1 MENNYQGIV
10 NLKECLSEALIT
22 RLHETN
28 DLSAIS
34 LDQLSADINMDADL
48 VRSVFRDVNE
58 LFLYW
63 FNARVSEIFVGLTA
77 DFSEDFE
84 ASTREKVLETLMSIL
99 EAFADKRPIFQRI
112 HKWALK
118 DFEFGISI
126 TISAY
131 QLCDKILTISGDKIK
146 DLPIAAA
153 RRSIR
158 INGLIGLLLKTSLVW
173 FKDDSDSLATT
184 FREVDNN
191 LSQAIEIAESFKL
204 FEGSRNE

>member
-1 MENNYQGIV
+1 MEKNYKGIV
-10 NLKECLSEALIT
+10 NLKERLSEALIT

-28 DLSAIS
+28 ELSAIS

-63 FNARVSEIFVGLTA
+63 FNARVSEIFVGLIA
-77 DFSEDFE
+77 DFSKDFE
-84 ASTREKVLETLMSIL
+84 SSTQEKVLETLMSIL
-99 EAFADKRPIFQRI
+99 EAFADERSIFQRI

-131 QLCDKILTISGDKIK
+131 HLCDKILTISGDKKK
-146 DLPIAAA
+146 DFPIAAA
-153 RRSIR
+153 RRSMR

-173 FKDDSDSLATT
+173 FKDESDGLATT

-191 LSQAIEIAESFKL
+191 LSQAIEIAESFRL
-204 FEGSRNE
+204 FEGSRYE

>member
-1 MENNYQGIV
+1 MENNYQEII
-10 NLKECLSEALIT
+10 NLKECLSKALIT

-63 FNARVSEIFVGLTA
+63 FNARVSEIFISLTA
-77 DFSEDFE
+77 DFSKDLE

-99 EAFADKRPIFQRI
+99 EAFADKRSIFQRI

-118 DFEFGISI
+118 DHQFGISI

-131 QLCDKILTISGDKIK
+131 NICDKILTISGDRKK

-153 RRSIR
+153 RRSLR

-173 FKDDSDSLATT
+173 FKDDSDGLATT

-204 FEGSRNE
+204 FEGSRYE

>member
-1 MENNYQGIV
+1 MEKNYKGIV
-10 NLKECLSEALIT
+10 NLKERLSEALIT

-28 DLSAIS
+28 DLSVIS
-34 LDQLSADINMDADL
+34 LDQLSSDINKDADL

-63 FNARVSEIFVGLTA
+63 FNARVSEIFVSLTA
-77 DFSEDFE
+77 DFSKDFE
-84 ASTREKVLETLMSIL
+84 ATTQEKVLETLMSIL

-118 DFEFGISI
+118 DFQFGISI

-131 QLCDKILTISGDKIK
+131 HLCDKILTISGDKKK
-146 DLPIAAA
+146 DHPIAAA
-153 RRSIR
+153 RRSMR
-158 INGLIGLLLKTSLVW
+158 INGLIGLLVKTSEVW
-173 FKDDSDSLATT
+173 FKDDSDGLATT
-184 FREVDNN
+184 FRAADNN

-204 FEGSRNE
+204 FEGSRYE

>member
-1 MENNYQGIV
+1 MENNYQRIV
-10 NLKECLSEALIT
+10 DLKECLSEALIT
-22 RLHETN
+22 RLHEKN
-28 DLSAIS
+28 DLSVIS

-48 VRSVFRDVNE
+48 VGSVFCDVNE

-63 FNARVSEIFVGLTA
+63 FNARVSEIFVSLTA
-77 DFSEDFE
+77 DFSKDFE
-84 ASTREKVLETLMSIL
+84 ANTQEKVLETLMSIL
-99 EAFADKRPIFQRI
+99 EAFADKRFIFQRL

-118 DFEFGISI
+118 DFQFGISI

-131 QLCDKILTISGDKIK
+131 NICDKILTISGDRKK

-153 RRSIR
+153 RRSLR

-173 FKDDSDSLATT
+173 FKDDSDGLATT

-204 FEGSRNE
+204 FEGSYYE

>member
-1 MENNYQGIV
+1 MENNYQGIE

-22 RLHETN
+22 RLHQTN

-34 LDQLSADINMDADL
+34 LDQLSADLNMDADL
-48 VRSVFRDVNE
+48 VRSVFRNVNE

-63 FNARVSEIFVGLTA
+63 FNARVSEIFISLTA
-77 DFSEDFE
+77 DFSKDLE

-99 EAFADKRPIFQRI
+99 EAFADKRSIFQRM

-118 DFEFGISI
+118 DFQFGILI

-131 QLCDKILTISGDKIK
+131 HLCDKILTISGDKKK
-146 DLPIAAA
+146 DHPIAAV
-153 RRSIR
+153 RRSMR

-173 FKDDSDSLATT
+173 FKDESDGLATT

-204 FEGSRNE
+204 FEGSHYE

>member
-1 MENNYQGIV
+1 MENNYQEII
-10 NLKECLSEALIT
+10 NLKECLSKALIT

-77 DFSEDFE
+77 DFSKDFE

-99 EAFADKRPIFQRI
+99 EAFADKRSIFQRI
-112 HKWALK
+112 HKWALM
-118 DFEFGISI
+118 DFQFGISI

-131 QLCDKILTISGDKIK
+131 HLCDKILTISGDKK
-146 DLPIAAA
+146 RPPNCCGA
-153 RRSIR
+153 
-158 INGLIGLLLKTSLVW
+158 
-173 FKDDSDSLATT
+173 
-184 FREVDNN
+184 
-191 LSQAIEIAESFKL
+191 SFYAY
-204 FEGSRNE
+204 

>member
-1 MENNYQGIV
+1 MENNYQEIV
-10 NLKECLSEALIT
+10 NLKERLSEALIT
-22 RLHETN
+22 RLHETY

-48 VRSVFRDVNE
+48 VRSVVGDVNE

-99 EAFADKRPIFQRI
+99 EAFADKRSIFRRI

-126 TISAY
+126 TISSY
-131 QLCDKILTISGDKIK
+131 HLCDKILTISGDKKK
-146 DLPIAAA
+146 DLPISAA
-153 RRSIR
+153 RRSMR
-158 INGLIGLLLKTSLVW
+158 IKGLIGLLLKTSLVW
-173 FKDDSDSLATT
+173 FKDDSDGLATT

-204 FEGSRNE
+204 FEGSRYE

>member
-63 FNARVSEIFVGLTA
+63 FNARS
-77 DFSEDFE
+77 
-84 ASTREKVLETLMSIL
+84 
-99 EAFADKRPIFQRI
+99 KRNI
-112 HKWALK
+112 
-118 DFEFGISI
+118 
-126 TISAY
+126 
-131 QLCDKILTISGDKIK
+131 C
-146 DLPIAAA
+146 
-153 RRSIR
+153 
-158 INGLIGLLLKTSLVW
+158 
-173 FKDDSDSLATT
+173 
-184 FREVDNN
+184 
-191 LSQAIEIAESFKL
+191 
-204 FEGSRNE
+204 

>member
-10 NLKECLSEALIT
+10 DLKECLSEALIT

-28 DLSAIS
+28 DLSVIS
-34 LDQLSADINMDADL
+34 LDQLSADINKDADL

-63 FNARVSEIFVGLTA
+63 FNARISEIFVSLTA
-77 DFSEDFE
+77 EFSKDFE
-84 ASTREKVLETLMSIL
+84 ATTREKVLETLMSIL
-99 EAFADKRPIFQRI
+99 EAFADKRYIFQRI
-112 HKWALK
+112 HKWALR
-118 DFEFGISI
+118 DFQFGISI

-131 QLCDKILTISGDKIK
+131 HLCDMILIISGDKK
-146 DLPIAAA
+146 KELPIAAA
-153 RRSIR
+153 RRSMR
-158 INGLIGLLLKTSLVW
+158 IKGLIGLLLKTSLVW
-173 FKDDSDSLATT
+173 FKDDSDGLATT

-204 FEGSRNE
+204 FEGSRYE

>member
-10 NLKECLSEALIT
+10 DLKECLSEALIT

-28 DLSAIS
+28 DLSVIS
-34 LDQLSADINMDADL
+34 LDQLSADINKDADL

-63 FNARVSEIFVGLTA
+63 FNARISEIFVSLTA
-77 DFSEDFE
+77 EFSKDFE
-84 ASTREKVLETLMSIL
+84 ATTREKVLETLMSIL
-99 EAFADKRPIFQRI
+99 EAFADKRYIFQRI
-112 HKWALK
+112 HKWALR
-118 DFEFGISI
+118 DFQFGISI

-131 QLCDKILTISGDKIK
+131 HLCDMILAISGDKKK
-146 DLPIAAA
+146 DLPIAAV
-153 RRSIR
+153 RRSMR
-158 INGLIGLLLKTSLVW
+158 IKGLIGLLLKTSLVW
-173 FKDDSDSLATT
+173 FKDDSDGLATT

-204 FEGSRNE
+204 FEGSRYE

>member
-1 MENNYQGIV
+1 MENNYQEII
-10 NLKECLSEALIT
+10 NLKECLSKALIT

-28 DLSAIS
+28 DLSTIS
-34 LDQLSADINMDADL
+34 LDQLSADISMDADL
-48 VRSVFRDVNE
+48 VSSVFYDVNE

-63 FNARVSEIFVGLTA
+63 FNSRVSEILASLTE
-77 DFSEDFE
+77 DFSKDFE

-99 EAFADKRPIFQRI
+99 EAFADERSIFQRI

-118 DFEFGISI
+118 DHQFGISI

-131 QLCDKILTISGDKIK
+131 HLCDKILTISGDKKK
-146 DLPIAAA
+146 DHPIAAA
-153 RRSIR
+153 RRSMR
-158 INGLIGLLLKTSLVW
+158 INGLIGLLVKTSVVW
-173 FKDDSDSLATT
+173 VKDDSDGLATT

-204 FEGSRNE
+204 FEGSRYE

>member
-10 NLKECLSEALIT
+10 NLKESLSEALIK
-22 RLHETN
+22 RLHEKI

-63 FNARVSEIFVGLTA
+63 LNARVSEIFVSLTE
-77 DFSEDFE
+77 DFSKDFE

-99 EAFADKRPIFQRI
+99 EAFADKRSIFRRI

-131 QLCDKILTISGDKIK
+131 HLCDKILTISGDKKK
-146 DLPIAAA
+146 DLPIATA
-153 RRSIR
+153 RRSMR

-191 LSQAIEIAESFKL
+191 LSQAIEIGESFKL
-204 FEGSRNE
+204 FEGARYE

>member
-10 NLKECLSEALIT
+10 DLKECLSEALIT

-28 DLSAIS
+28 DLSVIS
-34 LDQLSADINMDADL
+34 LDQLSADINKDAYL

-63 FNARVSEIFVGLTA
+63 FNARISEIFVSLTA
-77 DFSEDFE
+77 EFSKDFE
-84 ASTREKVLETLMSIL
+84 ATTREKVLETLMSIL
-99 EAFADKRPIFQRI
+99 EAFADKRYIFQRI
-112 HKWALK
+112 HKWALR
-118 DFEFGISI
+118 DFQFGISI

-131 QLCDKILTISGDKIK
+131 HLCDMILTISGDKKK
-146 DLPIAAA
+146 DLPIAVA
-153 RRSIR
+153 RRSMR
-158 INGLIGLLLKTSLVW
+158 IKGLIGLLLKTSLVW
-173 FKDDSDSLATT
+173 FKDDSDGLATT

-204 FEGSRNE
+204 FEGSRYE

>member
-10 NLKECLSEALIT
+10 DLKECLSEALIT

-28 DLSAIS
+28 DLSVIS
-34 LDQLSADINMDADL
+34 LDQLSADINKDADL

-63 FNARVSEIFVGLTA
+63 FNARISEIFVSLTL
-77 DFSEDFE
+77 DFSKDSE

-99 EAFADKRPIFQRI
+99 EAFADKRSIFQRI

-118 DFEFGISI
+118 DFQFGISI
-126 TISAY
+126 TIFAY
-131 QLCDKILTISGDKIK
+131 HLCDKILTISGDKKK

-153 RRSIR
+153 RRSMR
-158 INGLIGLLLKTSLVW
+158 IKGLIGLLLKTSLVW
-173 FKDDSDSLATT
+173 FKDDSDGLATT

-204 FEGSRNE
+204 FEGSRYE

>member
-10 NLKECLSEALIT
+10 NLKESLSEALLT

-48 VRSVFRDVNE
+48 VGSVFRDVNE

-63 FNARVSEIFVGLTA
+63 FNARVSEILFSLSA
-77 DFSEDFE
+77 DFSKEFE
-84 ASTREKVLETLMSIL
+84 ASTREKILETLMSIL
-99 EAFADKRPIFQRI
+99 EAFADKRFIFQSI

-118 DFEFGISI
+118 DFQFGISI
-126 TISAY
+126 TIFGY
-131 QLCDKILTISGDKIK
+131 HLCDKILAISGDKKK
-146 DLPIAAA
+146 DLPVAAA
-153 RRSIR
+153 RRSMR

-173 FKDDSDSLATT
+173 FKDDSDGLATT

-204 FEGSRNE
+204 FEGSRYE

>member
-63 FNARVSEIFVGLTA
+63 FNARISEIFVSLTA
-77 DFSEDFE
+77 DFSKDFE

-99 EAFADKRPIFQRI
+99 EAFADKRSIFQRI

-118 DFEFGISI
+118 DFQFGISI

-131 QLCDKILTISGDKIK
+131 HLCDKILTISGDKK
-146 DLPIAAA
+146 
-153 RRSIR
+153 
-158 INGLIGLLLKTSLVW
+158 KTSQLLRRVVLCVLT
-173 FKDDSDSLATT
+173 D
-184 FREVDNN
+184 
-191 LSQAIEIAESFKL
+191 
-204 FEGSRNE
+204 